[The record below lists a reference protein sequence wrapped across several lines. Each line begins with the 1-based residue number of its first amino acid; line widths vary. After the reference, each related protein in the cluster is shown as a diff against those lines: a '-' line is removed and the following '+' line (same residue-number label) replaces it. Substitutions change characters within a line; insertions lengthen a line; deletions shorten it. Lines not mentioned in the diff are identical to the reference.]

1 MYARLA
7 AVSVTA
13 VILLGV
19 PAASTAQEQTG
30 RAEGIVRDQQ
40 GGVVAGATV
49 QARNLTVGS
58 VLNVVTDQN
67 GRFRF
72 VALRPGMYD
81 VTASRDGFRPARFE
95 GVEIL
100 LGQVK

>member
-1 MYARLA
+1 MHARLA
-7 AVSVTA
+7 AT
-13 VILLGV
+13 LLATV
-19 PAASTAQEQTG
+19 VVLCAPARPRAQEQTG
-30 RAEGIVRDQQ
+30 RAEGTVRDQQ
-40 GGVVAGATV
+40 GGMLVGVTV
-49 QARNLTVGS
+49 EARNLTVGS

-72 VALRPGMYD
+72 VALGPGMYD